1 MNDNRLKE
9 KQIEIH
15 ISGVSIHSKEDAV
28 NTAFKNIRTQVSNE
42 IKGIILSIRPTSV
55 KVEDLQ
61 IKEYTQRFLFLF
73 MPKKKQKV
81 KIDLKVTVDVQVL
94 DI

>member
-42 IKGIILSIRPTSV
+42 IKGIILSIDQLV
-55 KVEDLQ
+55 
-61 IKEYTQRFLFLF
+61 
-73 MPKKKQKV
+73 
-81 KIDLKVTVDVQVL
+81 
-94 DI
+94 

>member
-1 MNDNRLKE
+1 MNDKRLKE
-9 KQIEIH
+9 KQIENH